1 MMRKL
6 SWILLILLAFLVYA
20 EDEKAVVI
28 GSAKEL
34 KGITAKKITWEKDGS
49 QMALIP
55 AGTFEM
61 GDHLSGMSNVPVHTV
76 ELDGFYMDLNEVTV
90 GEFKQFVNQSG
101 YSYNRWNDV
110 AKYSPG
116 DEYPMVYVT
125 WNDATAYAKW
135 AGKRLPTEA
144 EWEYAA
150 RGGLAGKRYP
160 WGDEISHDNANYSRT
175 GGKDKWSRCAP
186 VGSFEANG
194 YGLYDMAGDVREWC
208 ADWYGSDYYSKSPA
222 ENPPGPGTGSRRVL
236 RGGGWTDSTLNLRV
250 ARRDGSGP
258 DGRNCLIGF
267 RCVSGLP

>member
-1 MMRKL
+1 MTKFREPIGGNMVQKF
-6 SWILLILLAFLVYA
+6 SWMLLVLLAFSVYA
-20 EDEKAVVI
+20 EDEKAVVV
-28 GSAKEL
+28 GSTEEL

-55 AGTFEM
+55 SGTFEM
-61 GDHLSGMSNVPVHTV
+61 GDRLSGMSNVPVHTV

-144 EWEYAA
+144 E
-150 RGGLAGKRYP
+150 
-160 WGDEISHDNANYSRT
+160 
-175 GGKDKWSRCAP
+175 
-186 VGSFEANG
+186 
-194 YGLYDMAGDVREWC
+194 
-208 ADWYGSDYYSKSPA
+208 
-222 ENPPGPGTGSRRVL
+222 
-236 RGGGWTDSTLNLRV
+236 
-250 ARRDGSGP
+250 
-258 DGRNCLIGF
+258 
-267 RCVSGLP
+267 